1 MNFKNYKTAAMIMG
15 LMIAAAVF
23 LGGSKAVIQNSDQVE
38 SIYIQQLQLE
48 LERQSQYAASL
59 IVLAKNENK
68 DKNLI
73 DQLETDLNIFNEV
86 SAKHEKYI
94 AFVKLQSSFDAL
106 KISMVGQMSLT
117 ENERLLNQIYQNFYS
132 AYDLISRSKEN
143 YNQAAK
149 KWNEELTH
157 FPISIFKEIVGKGN
171 AELFA

>member
-1 MNFKNYKTAAMIMG
+1 MKFKNYKTAAMIMG

-23 LGGSKAVIQNSDQVE
+23 LGGSKAVIQKSSQVE
-38 SIYIQQLQLE
+38 SIYVQQLQPE

-73 DQLETDLNIFNEV
+73 DQLETNLKTFDEAID
-86 SAKHEKYI
+86 KHEKYL
-94 AFVKLQSSFDAL
+94 AFISLQSSFDAL
-106 KISMVGQMSLT
+106 KISMVGQMSIA
-117 ENERLLNQIYQNFYS
+117 ENDRLLNQIYQNFYS

-157 FPISIFKEIVGKGN
+157 FPISLIKEIVGKGN
-171 AELFA
+171 AGLFA

>member
-1 MNFKNYKTAAMIMG
+1 MNFKDNKTAAMIMG

-23 LGGSKAVIQNSDQVE
+23 LGGSKAVIQKSNQVE
-38 SIYIQQLQLE
+38 SIYVQQLQPE

-59 IVLAKNENK
+59 IVLAKNESK
-68 DKNLI
+68 DKDLI
-73 DQLETDLNIFNEV
+73 DSLEADLNFFNEAT
-86 SAKHEKYI
+86 SKHEKYLS
-94 AFVKLQSSFDAL
+94 FVKLQSSFDVL
-106 KISMVGQMSLT
+106 KISMVGQMLTT

-143 YNQAAK
+143 YNQAVK

-157 FPISIFKEIVGKGN
+157 FPVSFIKEFVGKGN